1 MGKINVLDFQVA
13 NLIAAGEVVD
23 RPAAV
28 VKELLENAIDSG
40 ADTVTVEIKRG
51 GVSFIRVSDNGCGIA
66 REDVPI
72 ALKRHATSKI
82 KEASDLDSIMTLGF
96 RGEALAAI
104 AAVSEL
110 RIMTKRR
117 EDPTGTLL
125 ESAGGRVS
133 SITDAGCPDG
143 TSVIVEN
150 LFFNTPARLKFLKK
164 DGTEAANVAAYVE
177 KIALSH
183 PEITIRFL
191 IDGELK
197 YATAGDGNRKSAIYA
212 VLGRDFSKKSLE
224 IRGGFDGIT
233 VTGYIGTPENIRG
246 NRNLQIFFI
255 NNRFI
260 RSKTVSAALEQAFS
274 TYIPGDKF
282 PCAVLYLQ
290 MNPATVDVNVHPA
303 KLEVKFS
310 NERVVFESVYYSVRG
325 ALEQQLTRPEL
336 KLLADSEKK
345 QAQRE
350 LLNPFVP
357 VKEGRGGDKPSKEET
372 RARTLD
378 EGIAADVPAVKK
390 EEVPKSEPPRPTEPE
405 LAVPDVK
412 NYTSAGEPKKTVET
426 SVLDD
431 LVISVPDGFGA
442 AYDEVKPTLSP
453 FAAAQKEKER
463 SDEQIRKERTGAA
476 IAETV
481 PAPAVTQQTKEEP
494 VITAEEPRAES
505 QPVKEESPVV
515 TVTEA
520 PQNKVPAYRMV
531 GELFQCYVVLE
542 MDDTMYLVDKHAAH
556 ERIIFE
562 QLKRG
567 MRSGEQ
573 SSQVLLIPLNL
584 PMTAPERQTAHEFRD
599 EIMAAGF
606 DYTLNEEGAVLLQI
620 PSFLSIRAASDAFCE
635 TVTRLSD
642 SSGTASLTRDE
653 RCEQALF
660 QASCKA
666 AIKAGREYDAAHL
679 KWICDRVLSDPEIRY
694 CPHGRPVCFTMTKS
708 AIEGRFGR
716 T

>member
-1 MGKINVLDFQVA
+1 MGIINVLDFRVA

-28 VKELLENAIDSG
+28 VKELLENAIDSH

-51 GVSFIRVSDNGCGIA
+51 GVSFIRVSDNGCGMA

-82 KEASDLDSIMTLGF
+82 RDAEDLDSIATLGF

-117 EDPTGTLL
+117 EDATGTIL
-125 ESAGGRVS
+125 ESSGGRVTS
-133 SITDAGCPDG
+133 VADAGCPDG

-183 PEITIRFL
+183 PEITIRFI

-197 YATAGDGNRKSAIYA
+197 YSTAGDGNRRSAIYA
-212 VLGRDFSKKSLE
+212 VLGREFSKKCFE
-224 IRGGFDGIT
+224 IRGGFDGIS
-233 VTGYIGTPENIRG
+233 VTGYIGSPENVRG

-260 RSKTVSAALEQAFS
+260 RSKTVSAALEQAFT

-290 MNPATVDVNVHPA
+290 MNPAAVDVNVHPA

-310 NERVVFESVYYSVRG
+310 NERVVFESVYYAVRG
-325 ALEQQLTRPEL
+325 ALETNLARPEL
-336 KLLADSEKK
+336 KILAENEKK

-350 LLNPFVP
+350 ILNPFVP
-357 VKEGRGGDKPSKEET
+357 GKEGRGGEKQTPQKQLQQTLEQAAETMPQTPAPAAQPPSAPEMPRSQPVLSDAAEKAAPLRVEAYLKQKEKPT
-372 RARTLD
+372 
-378 EGIAADVPAVKK
+378 
-390 EEVPKSEPPRPTEPE
+390 TEP
-405 LAVPDVK
+405 
-412 NYTSAGEPKKTVET
+412 SH
-426 SVLDD
+426 LDD
-431 LVISVPDGFGA
+431 LVISVPEGFVMPARREAKKPAHTDTAEVTQMPKA
-442 AYDEVKPTLSP
+442 AEPSEAE
-453 FAAAQKEKER
+453 AAAVLPEKTGSEPHMTDAVPTASAER
-463 SDEQIRKERTGAA
+463 E
-476 IAETV
+476 V
-481 PAPAVTQQTKEEP
+481 PK
-494 VITAEEPRAES
+494 
-505 QPVKEESPVV
+505 
-515 TVTEA
+515 
-520 PQNKVPAYRMV
+520 YRMV

-542 MDDTMYLVDKHAAH
+542 AGETMYLVDKHAAH
-556 ERIIFE
+556 ERILFE
-562 QLKRG
+562 RLKRG
-567 MRSGEQ
+567 IRDAENTM
-573 SSQVLLIPLNL
+573 QVLLVPLTVSL
-584 PMTAPERQTAHEFRD
+584 TPQEQQVARD
-599 EIMAAGF
+599 YAEEIRAAGF
-606 DYTLNEEGAVLLQI
+606 EYTLSDTDAQITQI
-620 PSFLSIRAASDAFCE
+620 PSYLSAQEAADTFCE
-635 TVTRLSD
+635 TVTRLGED
-642 SSGTASLTRDE
+642 SGTAALTRE
-653 RCEQALF
+653 QRYEQALF

-679 KWICDRVLSDPEIRY
+679 KWICDRVLSDPAIRY

-708 AIEGRFGR
+708 MIERRFGR